1 MNAIFYLL
9 LAGECSCTKENILP
23 FTVYAAPGRQT
34 AKVTWP
40 KPGATNGDGDACKS
54 GSVDPPG
61 AVSGGRYSL
70 GKHVITY
77 PFSNDA
83 KKPKVKNCLVQF
95 TVARK

>member
-9 LAGECSCTKENILP
+9 LAGECSCTKKNILP
-23 FTVYAAPGRQT
+23 FTVYAAPRRQT

-40 KPGATNGDGDACKS
+40 KPGATNGDGDACKP

-77 PFSNDA
+77 PFFNDA